1 MKTKMPTLSEATR
14 VVYKRRKNGTKSAT
28 NFLIGMKHNIKALG
42 DLPVN
47 KITRPMVNKMM
58 DILKQERKNSNAV
71 VNQKMGYLRV
81 VLQEMEEDGFIEMIK
96 FPKPRPTK
104 NTKVHYLTKDM
115 EEELLAW
122 FEGNKIYKETIE
134 YRLINFPHQ
143 VSEVQRYNLQVIK
156 EQLEARDIIICL
168 IDLGCRVNE
177 LLNLEK
183 RFVDFDNNQ
192 INFNDRKNDQAV
204 AVPMTNR
211 VRLIIKK
218 YYNNC
223 KDFDK
228 LFSLN
233 YSRMYGFWQ
242 AARED
247 LGYADKKFYTIHLC
261 RHTCASRLAASG
273 CPILLI
279 KDWLGH
285 ESIENTMI
293 YAHLQPKALHSYVE
307 VLN

>member
-28 NFLIGMKHNIKALG
+28 NFLIGMKHKIKALG
-42 DLPVN
+42 DLQVN

-58 DILKQERKNSNAV
+58 DILKQEHKNSNAV

-96 FPKPRPTK
+96 MPKPRPTK
-104 NTKVHYLTKDM
+104 NTKVHYLTKVM
-115 EEELLAW
+115 EQELLDTLYMYSTGGGKKYTQA
-122 FEGNKIYKETIE
+122 
-134 YRLINFPHQ
+134 Q
-143 VSEVQRYNLQVIK
+143 
-156 EQLEARDIIICL
+156 DIIRCL

-177 LLNLEK
+177 LLNLEE
-183 RFVDFDNNQ
+183 RFVDMPNNQ
-192 INFNDRKNDQAV
+192 INFNDRKNDKAV
-204 AVPMTNR
+204 AVPMTKR
-211 VRLIIKK
+211 VIVIMQSFSMGKK
-218 YYNNC
+218 PT
-223 KDFDK
+223 DK
-228 LFSLN
+228 LFDVDYSWLN
-233 YSRMYGFWQ
+233 TIWQ
-242 AARED
+242 KARKD

-261 RHTCASRLAASG
+261 RHTCASRLVQRG
-273 CPILLI
+273 VPILLV

-285 ESIENTMI
+285 EDIENTMI

>member
-1 MKTKMPTLSEATR
+1 MPTLSEATR

-71 VNQKMGYLRV
+71 INQKMGYLRV

-96 FPKPRPTK
+96 MPKPRPTK
-104 NTKVHYLTKDM
+104 NSKVHYLTKDM
-115 EEELLAW
+115 EDDLLAW
-122 FEGNKIYKETIE
+122 LLDHDEKAFHI
-134 YRLINFPHQ
+134 
-143 VSEVQRYNLQVIK
+143 VQ
-156 EQLEARDIIICL
+156 AL

-177 LLNLEK
+177 LLNLER
-183 RFVDFDNNQ
+183 RFVDMPNNQ
-192 INFNDRKNDQAV
+192 INFNDRKNDKAV
-204 AVPMTNR
+204 AVPMTQR
-211 VRLIIKK
+211 VIVIMQAYSMGKK
-218 YYNNC
+218 PT
-223 KDFDK
+223 DK
-228 LFSLN
+228 LFDVDYSWLN
-233 YSRMYGFWQ
+233 AIWQ
-242 AARED
+242 KARKD

-261 RHTCASRLAASG
+261 RHTCASRLVQRG
-273 CPILLI
+273 VPILLV

-285 ESIENTMI
+285 EDIENTMI
-293 YAHLQPKALHSYVE
+293 YAHLAPKALHSVVE

>member
-1 MKTKMPTLSEATR
+1 MPTLSEATR

-58 DILKQERKNSNAV
+58 DILKEKPYKNSNAV
-71 VNQKMGYLRV
+71 INQKMGYLRV
-81 VLQEMEEDGFIEMIK
+81 VLQEMEEDGYIEMIK
-96 FPKPRPTK
+96 MPKPRPTK

-115 EEELLAW
+115 EDDLLAW
-122 FEGNKIYKETIE
+122 LLDHDEKAFHI
-134 YRLINFPHQ
+134 
-143 VSEVQRYNLQVIK
+143 VQ
-156 EQLEARDIIICL
+156 AL

-177 LLNLEK
+177 LLNLEE
-183 RFVDFDNNQ
+183 RFVDMPNNQ
-192 INFNDRKNDQAV
+192 INFNDRKNDKAV
-204 AVPMTNR
+204 AVPMTQR
-211 VRLIIKK
+211 VILIMNTYCWGKK
-218 YYNNC
+218 PT
-223 KDFDK
+223 DK
-228 LFSLN
+228 LFDVDYSWLN
-233 YSRMYGFWQ
+233 AIWQ
-242 AARED
+242 KARKD

-261 RHTCASRLAASG
+261 RHTCGSRLAQRG
-273 CPILLI
+273 VPIRLI

-285 ESIENTMI
+285 EDIENTMI

>member
-81 VLQEMEEDGFIEMIK
+81 VLQEMEEDGYIEMIK

-104 NTKVHYLTKDM
+104 NSKVHYLTADM
-115 EEELLAW
+115 EKQLL
-122 FEGNKIYKETIE
+122 EYLVEHEYKAAKNIIE
-134 YRLINFPHQ
+134 
-143 VSEVQRYNLQVIK
+143 
-156 EQLEARDIIICL
+156 CL

-177 LLNLEK
+177 LLGLEK

-211 VRLIIKK
+211 VQNVMSGYCSNK
-218 YYNNC
+218 

-228 LFSLN
+228 VFSLN
-233 YSRMYGFWQ
+233 YSELNAIWQ
-242 AARED
+242 KARKD

-293 YAHLQPKALHSYVE
+293 YAHLQPKALHSVVG
-307 VLN
+307 VLND

>member
-1 MKTKMPTLSEATR
+1 MRTKIPTLSEATR
-14 VVYKRRKNGTKSAT
+14 TVYRRRKNGTKSAT

-71 VNQKMGYLRV
+71 VNQKMGYLKV

-96 FPKPRPTK
+96 MPKPRPTK
-104 NTKVHYLTKDM
+104 NSKVHYLTKDM
-115 EEELLAW
+115 EDELLDYLLI
-122 FEGNKIYKETIE
+122 NE
-134 YRLINFPHQ
+134 YR
-143 VSEVQRYNLQVIK
+143 
-156 EQLEARDIIICL
+156 EAYDIVACL

-177 LLNLEK
+177 LLGLEK
-183 RFVDFDNNQ
+183 RFVDYDNNQ
-192 INFNDRKNDQAV
+192 INFNERKNDQAV

-211 VRLIIKK
+211 VQAKIER
-218 YYNNC
+218 YYKQI

-228 LFSLN
+228 VFSLN
-233 YSRMYGFWQ
+233 YSELNAIWQ
-242 AARED
+242 KARKD

-261 RHTCASRLAASG
+261 RHTCASRLVQRG
-273 CPILLI
+273 VPILLV

-285 ESIENTMI
+285 EDIENTMI
-293 YAHLQPKALHSYVE
+293 YAHLAPKALHSVVG
-307 VLN
+307 VLND

>member
-1 MKTKMPTLSEATR
+1 MPTLSEATR

-96 FPKPRPTK
+96 MPKPRPTK
-104 NTKVHYLTKDM
+104 NSKVHYLTKDM
-115 EEELLAW
+115 EDELLAW
-122 FEGNKIYKETIE
+122 LLDHDEKAFHI
-134 YRLINFPHQ
+134 
-143 VSEVQRYNLQVIK
+143 VQ
-156 EQLEARDIIICL
+156 AL

-177 LLNLEK
+177 LLNLER
-183 RFVDFDNNQ
+183 RFVDMPNNQ
-192 INFNDRKNDQAV
+192 INFNDRKNDKAV
-204 AVPMTNR
+204 AVPMTQR
-211 VRLIIKK
+211 VILIMNTYCWGKK
-218 YYNNC
+218 PT
-223 KDFDK
+223 DK
-228 LFSLN
+228 LFDVDYSWLN
-233 YSRMYGFWQ
+233 GIWQ
-242 AARED
+242 KARKD

-261 RHTCASRLAASG
+261 RHTCASRLVQRG
-273 CPILLI
+273 VPILLV

-285 ESIENTMI
+285 EDIENTMI
-293 YAHLQPKALHSYVE
+293 YAHLAPKALHSVVE

>member
-1 MKTKMPTLSEATR
+1 MPTLSEATR

-28 NFLIGMKHNIKALG
+28 NFLIGMKHNIKVLG

-58 DILKQERKNSNAV
+58 DILKQEHKNSNAV

-96 FPKPRPTK
+96 MPKPRPTK

-115 EEELLAW
+115 EKELLW
-122 FEGNKIYKETIE
+122 YLTNIE
-134 YRLINFPHQ
+134 Q
-143 VSEVQRYNLQVIK
+143 K
-156 EQLEARDIIICL
+156 KARDIVACL

-177 LLNLEK
+177 LLGLEK
-183 RFVDFDNNQ
+183 RFVDYENNQ
-192 INFNDRKNDQAV
+192 INFNERKNDKAV
-204 AVPMTNR
+204 AVPMTDR
-211 VRLIIKK
+211 VQEVLEP
-218 YYNNC
+218 YYKSCN
-223 KDFDK
+223 DTDK
-228 LFSLN
+228 LFDVNYTWLN
-233 YSRMYGFWQ
+233 AIWQ
-242 AARED
+242 KARKD

-261 RHTCASRLAASG
+261 RHTCASRLVQRG
-273 CPILLI
+273 VPILLV

-285 ESIENTMI
+285 EDIENTMI
-293 YAHLQPKALHSYVE
+293 YAHLAPKALHSVVE